1 MKKQQSN
8 KKQSNGQNTK
18 LYHKHSE
25 LGMTREFG
33 KKQREYY
40 TILTNG
46 VVLDHIAPSPA
57 QAKQFFQEE
66 SKLHD
71 GEFTGKVRAYN

>member
-1 MKKQQSN
+1 MKKQSN

-18 LYHKHSE
+18 LYHAHSE
-25 LGMTREFG
+25 RGSREFG
-33 KKQREYY
+33 KKQREYF
-40 TILTNG
+40 TILSNG
-46 VVLDHIAPSPA
+46 EVLDHIAPSPA
-57 QAKQFFQEE
+57 HAKQFFYEE

>member
-1 MKKQQSN
+1 MKKQSN
-8 KKQSNGQNTK
+8 NKQSNGQNTK
-18 LYHKHSE
+18 LYKAHAE
-25 LGMTREFG
+25 RGMTREFG

-46 VVLDHIAPSPA
+46 IVLDHIAPSPA
-57 QAKQFFQEE
+57 HAKQFFAEE